1 MLLTILKGLRD
12 GYVGVD
18 IFIFM
23 RRKVRLNYLLELIK
37 LIVMLLS
44 AYCVPVI
51 GQMLYIH

>member
-1 MLLTILKGLRD
+1 MLLTIPKGLRD
-12 GYVGVD
+12 GYVQVD

-37 LIVMLLS
+37 LLVMLLS

>member
-1 MLLTILKGLRD
+1 MLLTIPKGLRD
-12 GYVGVD
+12 GYVRVD

-37 LIVMLLS
+37 LLVMLLS